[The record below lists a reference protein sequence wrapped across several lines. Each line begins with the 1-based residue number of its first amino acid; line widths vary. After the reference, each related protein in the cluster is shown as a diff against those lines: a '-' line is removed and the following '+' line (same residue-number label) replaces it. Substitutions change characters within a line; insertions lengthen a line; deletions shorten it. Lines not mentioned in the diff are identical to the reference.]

1 MRWLEG
7 QILGWDFGAMH
18 RWWDY
23 PHGAYN
29 GIQHIRWRRKWQP
42 TPVFLPGEF
51 HGQGSLVDYSPWDC
65 RIGHD
70 WAHSIQHIRQR
81 QRYGQWELEWLE
93 RRWRVRRDVLQIE
106 KAGAGG
112 PVERELPMADCT
124 ESQERVTAVK
134 NEDIIDGITLLY
146 KHSGHISPVPISWG
160 VKVEMVGWHHRPDG
174 REFEQTP
181 GVGDGQ
187 EAWSAAVPC
196 LAVTKITKYWLY
208 SLRCATRA
216 WACLTLGGLCLPH
229 PRISPRP
236 SFPPLLC
243 SLYLW
248 VCFFFVIF
256 TSLLYFL
263 DSTFKWYCLCLT
275 YFPYYNAFEVHPCC
289 SKWQNFVLFYR
300 WILFRCVYLSI
311 HSFTDIQSGCFLV
324 LARKLPSIVNNASKH
339 LFKWKIWRTYPDKHA
354 RAVSYFFFLRVKHC
368 NCHRLAPGM
377 SALR

>member
-7 QILGWDFGAMH
+7 QSLGWDFGAMH

-187 EAWSAAVPC
+187 
-196 LAVTKITKYWLY
+196 
-208 SLRCATRA
+208 
-216 WACLTLGGLCLPH
+216 GGL
-229 PRISPRP
+229 
-236 SFPPLLC
+236 
-243 SLYLW
+243 
-248 VCFFFVIF
+248 V
-256 TSLLYFL
+256 
-263 DSTFKWYCLCLT
+263 
-275 YFPYYNAFEVHPCC
+275 CC
-289 SKWQNFVLFYR
+289 SPWGHKESDMTEWLNWTELKSKGNWLKAASADDF
-300 WILFRCVYLSI
+300 
-311 HSFTDIQSGCFLV
+311 FTNLD
-324 LARKLPSIVNNASKH
+324 
-339 LFKWKIWRTYPDKHA
+339 DKE
-354 RAVSYFFFLRVKHC
+354 RDEVKE
-368 NCHRLAPGM
+368 N
-377 SALR
+377 